1 MPENDMAVARRVL
14 IVDDDVDFAESLND
28 MLLAEAYAV
37 RVAHTANDA
46 LSEADAF
53 APQVALL
60 DIRLPMGSGD
70 GLDLLSA
77 LKQKHPEMLGI
88 IITAYA
94 DADTAIKA
102 LHGDAYDYLR
112 KPLYFQELA
121 ATLRRCFERI
131 GLEEKNRQMLHAL
144 HDSEERYRSIF
155 ENALEGIF
163 RIMPSEGF
171 VDINPALVQMLGYG
185 SAEEALALDLRK
197 DLYADP
203 QELRLLID
211 QHKSRKAVHNLEAV
225 WKKKNG
231 DLLTVSI
238 NSRIIFDSE
247 GRALFYEG
255 MVQDIT
261 DRKRAEEKLQNQFRR
276 LAALR
281 AIDLAITTNLDLH
294 LIFNLLLDQALP
306 QLGVDAAAI
315 LLLNPHLQILE
326 YAAGRGFWGDSIARS
341 RIPLG
346 EGPAGR
352 AALERRSLHIT
363 DPAELGGA
371 GQALAGE
378 GFVSAY
384 VIPLVIKG
392 AVKGV
397 LELLQRAPLTPR
409 PDWKDFAEMVADQA
423 AIATENIALFEDLQR
438 SNTNLAM
445 AYDTTLEGWSRALDL
460 RDRETEGHTKRVT
473 ELTLRLCRAMGLNEI
488 DLAHVRRGAILHDI
502 GKMAIPD
509 SILLKPA
516 PLTEEE
522 WVIMRRHPVYAYEM
536 LSPIDYLRPALDIP
550 YCHHEKWDGTGYPRQ
565 LSGEQI
571 PPAARIFAVVDVWDA
586 LRSGRPYRA
595 AWSHDKVLAHIRSL
609 SGSYFDKRAVEQFL
623 KLEL

>member
-1 MPENDMAVARRVL
+1 MAIERRVL
-14 IVDDDVDFAESLND
+14 IVDDDVDFADSLND
-28 MLLAEAYAV
+28 MLVAENYQVA
-37 RVAHTANDA
+37 VAHNANDA
-46 LSEADAF
+46 MTSADSF

-60 DIRLPMGSGD
+60 DIRLQMGSGD
-70 GLDLLSA
+70 GLDLLAA
-77 LKQKHPEMLGI
+77 LKQKHPDLLGV

-94 DADTAIKA
+94 DTETAIKA
-102 LHGDAYDYLR
+102 LHSDAYDYLR

-121 ATLRRCFERI
+121 TTLRRSFERLD
-131 GLEEKNRQMLHAL
+131 LEEQNRQMLTAVHE
-144 HDSEERYRSIF
+144 SEERYRSIF

-163 RIMPSEGF
+163 RITPSEGF
-171 VDINPALVQMLGYG
+171 VDANPALVQMLGY
-185 SAEEALALDLRK
+185 SSPEEVLALDLRK

-203 QELRLLID
+203 QDLRYLID
-211 QHKSRKAVHNLEAV
+211 QHRSRKTVRNLEAT
-225 WKKKNG
+225 WKKKDG
-231 DLLTVSI
+231 DPITVSI
-238 NSRIIFDSE
+238 NSRIIFDADD
-247 GRALFYEG
+247 RALFYEG
-255 MVQDIT
+255 LVQDIT
-261 DRKRAEEKLQNQFRR
+261 DRKRAEEKLQHQFQR

-281 AIDLAITTNLDLH
+281 AIDLAITTNFDLR
-294 LIFNLLLDQALP
+294 LIFNLLLDQGLP
-306 QLGVDAAAI
+306 QLRVDAAAV

-326 YAAGRGFWGDSIARS
+326 YAAGRGFWGDAIARS
-341 RIPLG
+341 RVPLG

-352 AALERRSLHIT
+352 AALERRSIHIM
-363 DPAELGGA
+363 DLSNLGNAGA
-371 GQALAGE
+371 GQGLEGE

-384 VIPLVIKG
+384 IIPLIIKG

-397 LELLQRAPLTPR
+397 LELFHRAPLAPK
-409 PDWKDFAEMVADQA
+409 PDWKDFAEMIAEQA
-423 AIATENIALFEDLQR
+423 AIAIDNIALFEDLQR

-473 ELTLRLCRAMGLNEI
+473 ELTLRLSRTMGLSE
-488 DLAHVRRGAILHDI
+488 LELSHVRRGAILHDI

-509 SILLKPA
+509 AILLKPA
-516 PLTEEE
+516 PLTEDE

-565 LSGEQI
+565 LQGEQI

-595 AWSHDKVLAHIRSL
+595 PWPHEKVLEHIRSL
-609 SGSYFDKRAVEQFL
+609 SGFYFDSRVVEQFL